1 MLAKLVAAANNNLQ
15 RVHTRRDP
23 ARCNLFDPK
32 SAVEV
37 VSRKTRTLADGST
50 KTILWF
56 ANGKTVEVVYRD
68 VD

>member
-23 ARCNLFDPK
+23 NRCNLFDPK

-37 VSRKTRTLADGST
+37 VQRSCRTLKNGT
-50 KTILWF
+50 VVNHLTF
-56 ANGKTVEVVYRD
+56 ANGKSVRITYEEV
-68 VD
+68 